1 MRVKHST
8 VLEAYQKLGL
18 KEGDSLETVKT
29 KYKQVALRTHPD
41 KNPDNPDATA
51 LFQEVSEAYS
61 VLLKHLDT
69 SAPQSRHYHPYGYDD
84 EDDDDDY
91 DSEEYD
97 EYDYYSD
104 YDDEYYSD
112 DDEMEFFMYLF
123 EELMQNRASRFAHAH
138 FHHANMFKPPAETPQ
153 EFQARIS
160 KQREE
165 QIIAEERR
173 QKEAAARKVRVE
185 QEREAERAA
194 AEQRQ
199 KAKVQTKKAQAQ
211 AQRTKGE
218 NAARA
223 QKQKVQATRSAAFA
237 AARSGDAKA
246 VKKAVWEDSVDPTGG
261 EVKVGCEEF
270 VEKLPAD
277 KQETLL
283 HIAVRRGDL
292 ELVKWLDEH
301 SADAEERNS
310 SGHTAFH
317 VALQHGH
324 VSIATYFLDTYPP
337 SEEDHE
343 GVYSVPEGTRRPL
356 LLAVDANEPEL
367 AYLLL
372 EKKLANSDDAREA
385 LAYARSEAGR
395 AVILALPSAANGK
408 GKLKGKAQANAAA
421 QEKYGD
427 MLELLIRYA
436 GAAKAPDFEEVD
448 EKDDAGEGSETTSE
462 LSSTAPSVNVSQSNG
477 RPSPPYGRPSN
488 GHASQANG
496 HASQPNGHSS
506 RPNGH
511 FNKRPPHSR
520 PNGSANS
527 QSWRLPA
534 DDDTSRPSSQQSSY
548 RGRGNGKPR
557 GRGRGRGGARG
568 VTGRGG
574 RGHAYV

>member
-18 KEGDSLETVKT
+18 NEGDSLETVKT

-84 EDDDDDY
+84 DDGDDEY

-104 YDDEYYSD
+104 YDDDYYSD

-138 FHHANMFKPPAETPQ
+138 FHHANMYKPPAETPQ

-173 QKEAAARKVRVE
+173 QREAAARKARAE

-199 KAKVQTKKAQAQ
+199 KAKVQSKKAQAQ

-218 NAARA
+218 NAARV

-237 AARSGDAKA
+237 AARSGDAEA

-261 EVKVGCEEF
+261 EVQSGCEEF
-270 VEKLPAD
+270 VEILPAD
-277 KQETLL
+277 GQETLL
-283 HIAVRRGDL
+283 HIAVKRGDM

-317 VALQHGH
+317 IALQHGH
-324 VSIATYFLDTYPP
+324 VSVATYFLDTYPP

-343 GVYSVPEGTRRPL
+343 GVYSVPDGARRPL

-372 EKKLANSDDAREA
+372 EKKLANADDAREA
-385 LAYARSEAGR
+385 LAYARSDAGR
-395 AVILALPSAANGK
+395 AVILGLPTKSG
-408 GKLKGKAQANAAA
+408 GHGKAKSKGQTNATA

-427 MLELLIRYA
+427 MLELLVRYG
-436 GAAKAPDFEEVD
+436 GAAKAPDFAEVD
-448 EKDDAGEGSETTSE
+448 EEKDAGEDSESASGSN
-462 LSSTAPSVNVSQSNG
+462 LGSTPSAANASQSSG
-477 RPSPPYGRPSN
+477 RPSPPNAR
-488 GHASQANG
+488 
-496 HASQPNGHSS
+496 NGHSS
-506 RPNGH
+506 HSNGH
-511 FNKRPPHSR
+511 SNKRPPRAR

-527 QSWRLPA
+527 QSWRSPA
-534 DDDTSRPSSQQSSY
+534 TDDTSRPSSQQSSY

-557 GRGRGRGGARG
+557 GRGRGRGRA
-568 VTGRGG
+568 TGRGG

>member
-18 KEGDSLETVKT
+18 NEGDSLETVKT

-84 EDDDDDY
+84 DDDDDEY

-138 FHHANMFKPPAETPQ
+138 FHHANMFRPPAETPQ

-173 QKEAAARKVRVE
+173 QREAAARKARAE
-185 QEREAERAA
+185 QEREAERVA

-246 VKKAVWEDSVDPTGG
+246 VMKAVWEDSVDPTGG

-270 VEKLPAD
+270 VEKLPVD

-317 VALQHGH
+317 VALQHGY
-324 VSIATYFLDTYPP
+324 VSVATYFLDTYPP

-372 EKKLANSDDAREA
+372 EKKLANADDAREA

-395 AVILALPSAANGK
+395 AAILGLPSGGGK
-408 GKLKGKAQANAAA
+408 GKTKGKGQANAAA

-427 MLELLIRYA
+427 MLELLVRYG
-436 GAAKAPDFEEVD
+436 GASKAPDFEEVD
-448 EKDDAGEGSETTSE
+448 EEDDAGEDSETTSE

-520 PNGSANS
+520 PNGSASS
-527 QSWRLPA
+527 QSWRAPA
-534 DDDTSRPSSQQSSY
+534 NDDTSRPSSQQSSY
-548 RGRGNGKPR
+548 RGRGNDKPRGR

-568 VTGRGG
+568 VRGG